1 MSDRR
6 EEVLRFAAAGGGE
19 RSDLPKVAMRAEVLP
34 PTQDEAALTR
44 ATFNVSTRHIAW
56 TRLGMISLA
65 QGDTAEAGERFEQ
78 ALLYN
83 ADDPLLWWE
92 AAAAAR
98 VAGRSGDEEPAE
110 LLNAHY
116 LSPLEPALR
125 AEAFLSQPVEPG
137 KEPNPLVAPL
147 DEAPESY
154 IEVAA
159 MLVEHGLLSDATR
172 WIDEALRHADLAMLR
187 ILLAYCY
194 LSGSRM
200 AAEAA
205 SEIQKAEA
213 LGLPT
218 PLPWRRVEIDA
229 LRAVGSRFPEAVG
242 IRKWLELAE
251 RLATRTPRDT

>member
-1 MSDRR
+1 
-6 EEVLRFAAAGGGE
+6 L
-19 RSDLPKVAMRAEVLP
+19 
-34 PTQDEAALTR
+34 DEAALIR

-56 TRLGMISLA
+56 TRLGMLSLA
-65 QGDTAEAGERFEQ
+65 HGDAAQAGERFEQ

-83 ADDPLLWWE
+83 ADDPLLWWT

-98 VAGRSGDEEPAE
+98 VAGGVGEEERAE

-137 KEPNPLVAPL
+137 REPSPLVAPL

-159 MLVEHGLLSDATR
+159 LLVEHGLLSDATR
-172 WIDEALRHADLAMLR
+172 WIDEALRHADLPMLR

-205 SEIQKAEA
+205 SEVQKAEA
-213 LGLPT
+213 LGPPA

-229 LRAVGSRFPEAVG
+229 LRAVGSRFPEALGV
-242 IRKWLELAE
+242 RQWLELAE
-251 RLATRTPRDT
+251 RLATRTPQGT